1 MPTVDGTVG
10 LREAAERLGVHYMT
24 AYRYVRNGTLPAFK
38 SGGEWQVDPADL
50 AALSAERPAPSSG
63 ERPAPSRGERP
74 APSSGERPA
83 PSRGERPAP
92 SRGERPA
99 PRVVHRERLE
109 RRLLAGD
116 EAGAWGIVEAAMASG
131 AEPAEVLTEM
141 LSPSLRSIGQRW
153 ADGELVIA
161 DEHRASTVA
170 QRLIARMGPR
180 FHRPGRRKGTVV
192 LGSVAGDRHSLP
204 TAILSDLLRGA
215 GLEVTDLGADCP
227 AESFVDA
234 VDWAGS
240 PSAVGVCVTAPE
252 AVASVPEVLTA
263 MRSGGITCPVV
274 LGGGAIGDRATALG
288 LGADLWAG
296 PVDEVIEL
304 FVALAAGP
312 PPEPPDAV
320 EAGE

>member
-1 MPTVDGTVG
+1 VEGAVG
-10 LREAAERLGVHYMT
+10 LREAAEQLGVHYMT
-24 AYRYVRNGTLPAFK
+24 AYRYVRNGTLPARK
-38 SGGEWQVDPADL
+38 SGGEWQVELADL
-50 AALSAERPAPSSG
+50 AALTAGRSTPAPANHGPPGVDDGDHRASNAD
-63 ERPAPSRGERP
+63 ERRALRS
-74 APSSGERPA
+74 
-83 PSRGERPAP
+83 
-92 SRGERPA
+92 
-99 PRVVHRERLE
+99 VHRERLE

-116 EAGAWGIVEAAMASG
+116 EVGAWGVVESAMASG

-141 LSPSLRSIGQRW
+141 LSPSLQSIGRRW

-161 DEHRASTVA
+161 DEHRASAVA

-192 LGSVAGDRHSLP
+192 IGSVAGDRHSLP
-204 TAILSDLLRGA
+204 TAILGDLLRGA

-234 VDWAGS
+234 VHWAGS

-252 AVASVPEVLTA
+252 AVASVPEVLA
-263 MRSGGITCPVV
+263 GMRNGGITCPVV
-274 LGGGAIGDRATALG
+274 LGGGAIGDRATALS

-304 FVALAAGP
+304 FVALAAGDP
-312 PPEPPDAV
+312 SPAPADAA
-320 EAGE
+320 EAAE